1 MLITPNLAGQP
12 LRLDGGGSF
21 SASDAAAA
29 RGLAAELE
37 RDAASIGGAKSSLRR
52 LAAAV
57 IRSGASR
64 GPQGARV
71 VLLGLTLAQRLPS
84 LDALIDDA
92 DPTARAR
99 TQSLLSEL
107 AAALPDQPDDL
118 AVAVRDA
125 LAPLAPALIDP
136 RSVRLASW
144 FAEAPAPAEL
154 ALDDR
159 LLTRLRTSAIAAD
172 RIDRLNELL
181 RLGGSSPIYRGATV
195 SLHGRLTR
203 AGMLLAKAPA
213 WLPTKAADTV
223 AAELVLAIELLSE
236 DPSSLGARRS
246 MERLEL
252 MSAIVLGLAEAKGL
266 TAVRAQIAATTLLT
280 EAHAPRDDAQW
291 LNELSRLRALARA
304 AELISLHASLAR
316 DQNFVRQLRPA
327 ARTLGDLAAISAAE
341 LLEVFPDALT
351 NPDTL
356 STPRFVASLA
366 DHRRRIEDLR
376 LLGRVDAVL
385 ARDATGPREDRL
397 ARDEFRPVA
406 EALLRHAKSALDDIR
421 KGDVQSRQRAE
432 LSLGELR
439 RTATTASDA
448 LYIDGESDLR
458 GSMGP
463 DQTPAGRRLREALG
477 PLAEDIISTL
487 DSSRKAWLLSLLRE
501 EDPKGPPAEANLRQL
516 ARVIELANDAAGLGL
531 ALSEEPAGFSAN
543 AWPGFEAAREW
554 LRPHEQPL
562 RESLQ
567 GVAALVLRTDQSAD
581 RALAEVVRRHAAVL
595 AAGRLVRFLAPMREQ
610 LGEGALPSLTET
622 AAGSPP
628 ADAWMRGRLD
638 DLALVS
644 WLLMESAASPQS
656 ETITRTLTEAA
667 QRAVRDLVPPPPD
680 ASTPP

>member
-1 MLITPNLAGQP
+1 V
-12 LRLDGGGSF
+12 
-21 SASDAAAA
+21 
-29 RGLAAELE
+29 
-37 RDAASIGGAKSSLRR
+37 
-52 LAAAV
+52 V

-71 VLLGLTLAQRLPS
+71 VLLGLTLARRLTS

-107 AAALPDQPDDL
+107 AAALPEHPDDL
-118 AVAVRDA
+118 AVALRDA
-125 LAPLAPALIDP
+125 LAPLAPALVDP

-154 ALDDR
+154 VLDDR
-159 LLTRLRTSAIAAD
+159 LLARLRTSAIAAE

-213 WLPTKAADTV
+213 WLPAKAADTV
-223 AAELVLAIELLSE
+223 AAELVLAIGLLSE

-252 MSAIVLGLAEAKGL
+252 MSAIVLGLAEAKGP

-280 EAHAPRDDAQW
+280 EAHAPLDDAQW
-291 LNELSRLRALARA
+291 HNELSRLRALARA

-356 STPRFVASLA
+356 STPRFVAALA

-376 LLGRVDAVL
+376 LLARVDAVL

-406 EALLRHAKSALDDIR
+406 EALLKHAKSALDDIR

-448 LYIDGESDLR
+448 LYISGESDLR
-458 GSMGP
+458 SSMSP

-477 PLAEDIISTL
+477 PLAEDIISSL

-501 EDPKGPPAEANLRQL
+501 DDPKGPPAEANLRQL
-516 ARVIELANDAAGLGL
+516 ARVIELANDTAGLGL

-543 AWPGFEAAREW
+543 VWPGFEAAREW

-595 AAGRLVRFLAPMREQ
+595 AAGRLVRLLTPMREH
-610 LGEGALPSLTET
+610 LAAGALPSLTEA

-656 ETITRTLTEAA
+656 ETITRTLSETA
-667 QRAVRDLVPPPPD
+667 QRALRDLAPPPPD